1 MLQNVTIM
9 LDYIGGEV
17 YFIPKDD
24 PNREVFIS
32 AQIGDFV
39 NVRIKGE
46 RHFGTISEKSLIH
59 DDMEW
64 LLIFHLIQE
73 RLEKITFKNYRVILL
88 RHHNPNHQR
97 GGAIN
102 DQPHCAQDTAHH
114 PHRPKDQNS
123 IRTSPFGTLQHDRM

>member
-1 MLQNVTIM
+1 M

-64 LLIFHLIQE
+64 LLIFHLMQE
-73 RLEKITFKNYRVILL
+73 RQEKDY
-88 RHHNPNHQR
+88 
-97 GGAIN
+97 
-102 DQPHCAQDTAHH
+102 
-114 PHRPKDQNS
+114 
-123 IRTSPFGTLQHDRM
+123 LQKLQSHIASAP